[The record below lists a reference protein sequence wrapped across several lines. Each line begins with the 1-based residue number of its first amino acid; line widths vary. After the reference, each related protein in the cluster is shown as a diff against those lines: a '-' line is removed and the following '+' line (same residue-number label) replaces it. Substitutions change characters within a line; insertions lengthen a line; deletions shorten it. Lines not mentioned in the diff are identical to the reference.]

1 MVGDPRGYG
10 NRDYATATKSSG
22 KILARQISALEPN
35 LLAVREVKPTFMAI
49 SHDFDS
55 RDYFPGFALFGPCLR
70 YVRSLPRPEARLL
83 VKRSSREMKCT
94 GTLCS
99 VGFMPGL
106 ISSATS
112 IISHAA
118 AKMAAPAKTQCQ
130 VNDPGTHAPPVVF
143 STIIFTDARFFLFDS
158 HSNGIRI
165 SG

>member
-70 YVRSLPRPEARLL
+70 SVRSLPRPETRLL

-112 IISHAA
+112 IVSHAA
-118 AKMAAPAKTQCQ
+118 AKMA
-130 VNDPGTHAPPVVF
+130 
-143 STIIFTDARFFLFDS
+143 
-158 HSNGIRI
+158 
-165 SG
+165 